1 MYLREFQSGLIYR
14 HLHHPLQFLVCMLG
28 KSKGSGLLLVLDF
41 SLSSKLRKQPK
52 GFFFF
57 FETVSGYGGKVAF
70 KLSILLPQPLEY

>member
-41 SLSSKLRKQPK
+41 SLSSKLRKQPN
-52 GFFFF
+52 FFF
-57 FETVSGYGGKVAF
+57 FETGYGGKVAF